1 MLLMTV
7 VPPETKPGELCDDCM
22 NEYEPTTSEMPPP
35 YTFAPKQRVTDFM
48 LLDIKDDDAV
58 QEFSVLLDIV

>member
-1 MLLMTV
+1 
-7 VPPETKPGELCDDCM
+7 M

-48 LLDIKDDDAV
+48 LLDVKDDDAV